1 MKKLLALLLAMAMVL
16 SLAACGGA
24 AASGSSAAAEAPADA
39 AEAPADAAEAP
50 ADAAEAPAEEAAPAG
65 DNVLKI
71 GALINT
77 TGWFA
82 SIDYNNQIEM
92 ETLCKYYNDQGGI
105 DIGGTKY
112 MLELVV
118 EDGGSDAEGIRSAAQ
133 RLVDQ
138 GIQYVVETND
148 FWVEGAIDIFE
159 NAHVMNIMA
168 QNNMNHGVMNA
179 ETQYSYSFSDA
190 CTSQF
195 PAALDVI
202 KENYPDVKTIVY
214 ACDDNGV
221 NDEQAALVKENA
233 ERVGIEYIDS
243 PVIYDGESTDFSS
256 IALKIVNS
264 GADAFI
270 GNGTPDNIAALIKE
284 VRAAGSDMVCAAVIT
299 LSPGVLIGGSGLN
312 DLSNVFTFGS
322 DIATPENNT
331 EIFNTI
337 YNLFVETYGADNATA
352 WNGAALD
359 CLYNLLQ
366 LMQGAGSTDVEAVR
380 TYFDGVDTVETL
392 FGTGVRCGEKT
403 FGTAHLIAHPSHALK
418 AENGQIVYMGTYE
431 CVAP

>member
-1 MKKLLALLLAMAMVL
+1 MKTKLFALLLAAAMVL
-16 SLAACGGA
+16 SLVACGAGESSAPAASDTPASAPDQA
-24 AASGSSAAAEAPADA
+24 AASTGESTPDGES
-39 AEAPADAAEAP
+39 
-50 ADAAEAPAEEAAPAG
+50 APAG

-92 ETLCKYYNDQGGI
+92 ETLCKYYNDKGGI

-112 MLELVV
+112 QLELVV

-138 GIQYVVETND
+138 GIKYVIETND

-159 NAHVMNIMA
+159 NAGVMNIMA
-168 QNNMNHGVMNA
+168 QNNMNHNVMNA
-179 ETQYSYSFSDA
+179 ETKYSYSFSDA

-195 PAALDVI
+195 SAALDVI
-202 KENYPDVKTIVY
+202 KDQYPEVKSVVY
-214 ACDDNGV
+214 CCDDNGV
-221 NDEQAALVKENA
+221 NAEQAALVEEACK
-233 ERVGIEYIDS
+233 RVGIEYNDAFI
-243 PVIYDGESTDFSS
+243 VYDGETTDFSS
-256 IALKIVNS
+256 IALKVVNS

-270 GNGTPDNIAALIKE
+270 GNGTPDNIAGLLKE
-284 VRAAGSDMVCAAVIT
+284 VRSAGSDMLCAAVIT
-299 LSPGVLIGGSGLN
+299 LSPGALIGGSGLN
-312 DLSNVFTFGS
+312 DLSGAFTFGS

-331 EIFNTI
+331 ETFNEL
-337 YNLFVETYGADNATA
+337 YKLFVETYGEDNATA
-352 WNGAALD
+352 WNGACLD
-359 CLYNLLQ
+359 NLYNLLQ

-380 TYFDGVDTVETL
+380 SYFDSVDTIETL
-392 FGTGVRCGEKT
+392 FGTGVKCGEET
-403 FGTAHLIAHPSHALK
+403 FGVAHLIAHPSHALK
-418 AENGQIVYMGTYE
+418 AENGQVVYMGTYD

>member
-1 MKKLLALLLAMAMVL
+1 MKKKLFAMLLAASMVF
-16 SLAACGGA
+16 SMAACG
-24 AASGSSAAAEAPADA
+24 SGSSSAASNAGSADA
-39 AEAPADAAEAP
+39 P
-50 ADAAEAPAEEAAPAG
+50 AAPASNAASAENTTTSSG

-112 MLELVV
+112 QLELVV

-138 GIQYVVETND
+138 GIQYVIETND

-159 NAHVMNIMA
+159 NAGVMNIMA
-168 QNNMNHGVMNA
+168 QNNMNHNVMNA
-179 ETQYSYSFSDA
+179 DTKYSYSFSDA

-195 PAALDVI
+195 STALDVI
-202 KENYPDVKTIVY
+202 KDQYPEVKSVVY
-214 ACDDNGV
+214 CCDDNGV
-221 NDEQAALVKENA
+221 NKEQAALVEEACK
-233 ERVGIEYIDS
+233 RVGLEYNDAFI
-243 PVIYDGESTDFSS
+243 VYDGETTDFSS
-256 IALKIVNS
+256 IALKVVNS

-270 GNGTPDNIAALIKE
+270 GNGTPDNIAGLLKE
-284 VRAAGSDMVCAAVIT
+284 VRSAGSDMVCAAVIT
-299 LSPGVLIGGSGLN
+299 LSPGALIAGSGLN
-312 DLSNVFTFGS
+312 DLSGAFTFGS
-322 DIATPENNT
+322 DIATPEHNT
-331 EIFNTI
+331 DTFNEL
-337 YNLFVETYGADNATA
+337 YKLFVDTYGQDNAAA
-352 WNGAALD
+352 WNGACMD
-359 CLYNLLQ
+359 NLYNLLQ

-380 TYFDGVDTVETL
+380 SYFDSIDSIETL
-392 FGTGVRCGEKT
+392 FGTGVKCGEET
-403 FGTAHLIAHPSHALK
+403 FGVAHLIAHPSHALK
-418 AENGQIVYMGTYE
+418 AENGQIVYMGTYD

>member
-16 SLAACGGA
+16 SLAACGAG
-24 AASGSSAAAEAPADA
+24 EAPASNAPAEEA
-39 AEAPADAAEAP
+39 APAEEGAPAEEAPA
-50 ADAAEAPAEEAAPAG
+50 EAAPAG

-82 SIDYNNQIEM
+82 AIDYNNQIEM

-112 MLELVV
+112 QLELVV

-133 RLVDQ
+133 RLVDA
-138 GIQYVVETND
+138 GVQYVVETND
-148 FWVEGAIDIFE
+148 VWVEGAIDIFE

-179 ETQYSYSFSDA
+179 DTQYSYSFSDA

-202 KENYPDVKTIVY
+202 KENYPEVKSVVY

-221 NDEQAALVKENA
+221 NAEQAALVKENA

-243 PVIYDGESTDFSS
+243 PVIYDGETTDFSS
-256 IALKIVNS
+256 IALKIVSS

-284 VRAAGSDMVCAAVIT
+284 VRSAGSDMVCAAVIT
-299 LSPGVLIGGSGLN
+299 LGPGVLIGGSGLS
-312 DLSNVFTFGS
+312 DLSGVFTFGS
-322 DIATPENNT
+322 DIATPEHNT
-331 EIFNTI
+331 DTFNEI
-337 YNLFVETYGADNATA
+337 YKLFVDTYGEDNATA

-380 TYFDGVDTVETL
+380 TYFDGVDTIETL
-392 FGTGVRCGEKT
+392 FGTGVRCGQET
-403 FGTAHLIAHPSHALK
+403 FGTAHLIAHPSHAMK
-418 AENGQIVYMGTYE
+418 AENGEIVYMGTYE

>member
-1 MKKLLALLLAMAMVL
+1 MKKKLFAMLLAASMVF
-16 SLAACGGA
+16 SMAACG
-24 AASGSSAAAEAPADA
+24 SGSSSAASSAGSADA
-39 AEAPADAAEAP
+39 P
-50 ADAAEAPAEEAAPAG
+50 AAPASNAASAENTTTSSG

-112 MLELVV
+112 QLELVV

-138 GIQYVVETND
+138 GIQYVIETND

-159 NAHVMNIMA
+159 NAGVMNIMA
-168 QNNMNHGVMNA
+168 QNNMNHNVMNA
-179 ETQYSYSFSDA
+179 DTKYSYSFSDA

-195 PAALDVI
+195 STALDVI
-202 KENYPDVKTIVY
+202 KDQYPEVKSVVY
-214 ACDDNGV
+214 CCDDNGV
-221 NDEQAALVKENA
+221 NKEQAALVEEACK
-233 ERVGIEYIDS
+233 RVGLEYNDAFI
-243 PVIYDGESTDFSS
+243 VYDGETTDFSS
-256 IALKIVNS
+256 IALKVVNS

-270 GNGTPDNIAALIKE
+270 GNGTPDNIAGLLKE
-284 VRAAGSDMVCAAVIT
+284 VRSAGSDMVCAAVIT
-299 LSPGVLIGGSGLN
+299 LSPGALIAGSGLN
-312 DLSNVFTFGS
+312 DLSGAFTFGS
-322 DIATPENNT
+322 DIATPEHNT
-331 EIFNTI
+331 DTFNEL
-337 YNLFVETYGADNATA
+337 YKLFVDTYGQDNAAA
-352 WNGAALD
+352 WNGACMD
-359 CLYNLLQ
+359 NLYNLLQ

-380 TYFDGVDTVETL
+380 SYFDSIDSIETL
-392 FGTGVRCGEKT
+392 FGTGVKCGEKT
-403 FGTAHLIAHPSHALK
+403 FGVAHLIAHPSHALK
-418 AENGQIVYMGTYE
+418 AENGQIVYMGTYD

>member
-1 MKKLLALLLAMAMVL
+1 MKKKLFAMLLAASMVF
-16 SLAACGGA
+16 SMAACG
-24 AASGSSAAAEAPADA
+24 SGSSSAASSAGSADA
-39 AEAPADAAEAP
+39 P
-50 ADAAEAPAEEAAPAG
+50 AAPASNAASAENTTTSSG

-112 MLELVV
+112 QLELVV

-138 GIQYVVETND
+138 GIQYVIETND

-159 NAHVMNIMA
+159 NAGVMNIMA
-168 QNNMNHGVMNA
+168 QNNMNHNVMNA
-179 ETQYSYSFSDA
+179 DTKYSYSFSDA

-195 PAALDVI
+195 STALDVI
-202 KENYPDVKTIVY
+202 KDQYPEVKSVVY
-214 ACDDNGV
+214 CCDDNGV
-221 NDEQAALVKENA
+221 NKEQAALVEEACK
-233 ERVGIEYIDS
+233 RVGLEYNDAFI
-243 PVIYDGESTDFSS
+243 VYDGETTDFSS
-256 IALKIVNS
+256 IALKVINS

-270 GNGTPDNIAALIKE
+270 GNGTPDNIAGLLKE
-284 VRAAGSDMVCAAVIT
+284 VRSAGSDMVCAAVIT
-299 LSPGVLIGGSGLN
+299 LSPGALIAGSGLN
-312 DLSNVFTFGS
+312 DLSGAFTFGS
-322 DIATPENNT
+322 DIATPEHNT
-331 EIFNTI
+331 DTFNEL
-337 YNLFVETYGADNATA
+337 YKLFVDTYGQDNAAA
-352 WNGAALD
+352 WNGACMD
-359 CLYNLLQ
+359 NLYNLLQ

-380 TYFDGVDTVETL
+380 SYFDSIDSIETL
-392 FGTGVRCGEKT
+392 FGTGVKCGEKT
-403 FGTAHLIAHPSHALK
+403 FGVAHLIAHPSHALK
-418 AENGQIVYMGTYE
+418 AENGQIVYMGTYD

>member
-1 MKKLLALLLAMAMVL
+1 MKKKLFALLLAAAMVL
-16 SLAACGGA
+16 SLAACGNGA
-24 AASGSSAAAEAPADA
+24 SSAEADPSAAAPEAASAPADVA
-39 AEAPADAAEAP
+39 TPT
-50 ADAAEAPAEEAAPAG
+50 G

-112 MLELVV
+112 QLQLVV

-138 GIQYVVETND
+138 GIQYVIETND

-159 NAHVMNIMA
+159 NAGVMNIMA
-168 QNNMNHGVMNA
+168 QNNMNHSVMNA
-179 ETQYSYSFSDA
+179 ETKYSYSFSNA

-195 PAALDVI
+195 STALDVI
-202 KENYPDVKTIVY
+202 KDNYPEVKSVVY
-214 ACDDNGV
+214 CCDDNAV
-221 NDEQAALVKENA
+221 NAEQAALVEEACK
-233 ERVGIEYIDS
+233 RVGLEYNDAFI
-243 PVIYDGESTDFSS
+243 VFDGETTDFSS
-256 IALKIVNS
+256 IALKIINS
-264 GADAFI
+264 GADCFI
-270 GNGTPDNIAALIKE
+270 GNGTPDNISGLIKE
-284 VRAAGSDMVCAAVIT
+284 VRSAGSDMLCAAVIT
-299 LSPGVLIGGSGLN
+299 LGPGALIGGSGLS
-312 DLSNVFTFGS
+312 DLSGAFTFGS

-331 EIFNTI
+331 ETFNEL
-337 YNLFVETYGADNATA
+337 YKLFVETYGEDNATA
-352 WNGAALD
+352 WNGACMD
-359 CLYNLLQ
+359 NLYNLLQ

-380 TYFDGVDTVETL
+380 SYFDSVDSIETL
-392 FGTGVRCGEKT
+392 FGTGVKCGEKT
-403 FGTAHLIAHPSHALK
+403 FGTAHLIAHPNHAMK
-418 AENGQIVYMGTYE
+418 AENGQVVYMGTYD

>member
-1 MKKLLALLLAMAMVL
+1 MKKKLFAMLLAASMVF
-16 SLAACGGA
+16 SMAACGSGSGSTA
-24 AASGSSAAAEAPADA
+24 SSAGSADAPAASAASAENTTTSS
-39 AEAPADAAEAP
+39 
-50 ADAAEAPAEEAAPAG
+50 G

-112 MLELVV
+112 QLQLVV

-138 GIQYVVETND
+138 GIQYVIETND

-159 NAHVMNIMA
+159 NAGVMNIMA
-168 QNNMNHGVMNA
+168 QNNMNHNVMNA
-179 ETQYSYSFSDA
+179 DTKYSYSFSDA

-195 PAALDVI
+195 STALDVI
-202 KENYPDVKTIVY
+202 KDQYPEVKSIVY
-214 ACDDNGV
+214 CCDDNGV
-221 NDEQAALVKENA
+221 NKEQAALVEEACK
-233 ERVGIEYIDS
+233 RVGIEYNDAFI
-243 PVIYDGESTDFSS
+243 VYDGETTDFSS
-256 IALKIVNS
+256 IALKVVNS

-270 GNGTPDNIAALIKE
+270 GNGTPDNIAGLLKE
-284 VRAAGSDMVCAAVIT
+284 VRSAGSDMVCAAVIT
-299 LSPGVLIGGSGLN
+299 LSPGALIAGSGLN
-312 DLSNVFTFGS
+312 DLSGAFTFGS
-322 DIATPENNT
+322 DIATPEHNT
-331 EIFNTI
+331 DTFNEL
-337 YNLFVETYGADNATA
+337 YKLFVDTYGQDNAAA
-352 WNGAALD
+352 WNGACMD
-359 CLYNLLQ
+359 NLYNLLQ

-380 TYFDGVDTVETL
+380 SYFDSIDSIETL
-392 FGTGVRCGEKT
+392 FGTGVKCGEET
-403 FGTAHLIAHPSHALK
+403 FGVAHLIAHPSHALK
-418 AENGQIVYMGTYE
+418 AENGQIVYMGTYD